1 MCRRK
6 LPAASPGS
14 GWLIALLLALMDPPA
29 SAEPLAFV
37 PWQADFHMHLRSQAA
52 FDAEAATCALLG
64 KDACKLNTEHPVRDG
79 SDAIVALDEVD
90 ARKGVVLSM
99 AYLYGS
105 PFLASRHYDVAR
117 MTRAENEWVARQ
129 VGAQRD
135 RLVGFFGVD
144 PLSAS
149 APDEVRY
156 WLRDGRLSGLKI
168 HFANS
173 EVSLRDPEQVKKI
186 AVVVGLIGEKGW
198 PINFHFST
206 GGDFGAQDTE
216 IFMRNIMRHA
226 GNSWVQMSHAAGF
239 GGTEKTMFRC
249 LEVFAAH
256 LQRDDPAT
264 RHIIFDLASVVLPA
278 TTPEE
283 AAELVALMRKIGLW
297 RFVVGSDY
305 DGHTPKETDELDR
318 EKLPLSQQE
327 WRSIVH
333 NCVPW
338 VCQKGIR

>member
-1 MCRRK
+1 M
-6 LPAASPGS
+6 
-14 GWLIALLLALMDPPA
+14 LLASAAPLA

-52 FDAEAATCALLG
+52 FDAEAATCASLE
-64 KDACKLNTEHPVRDG
+64 KNACKLNTEHQVRDAN
-79 SDAIVALDEVD
+79 DAIAALDEVG

-99 AYLYGS
+99 AYMYGS
-105 PFLASRHYDVAR
+105 PFLASQHYDVAR
-117 MTRAENEWVARQ
+117 MTRAENEWVAQQ
-129 VGAQRD
+129 VGAHPD

-144 PLSAS
+144 PLTSS

-156 WLRDGRLSGLKI
+156 WLRDGRLPGLKI

-173 EVSLRDPEQVKKI
+173 EVSLRDPDQVKKI
-186 AVVVGLIGEKGW
+186 AAVVGLMGEKGR

-216 IFMRNIMRHA
+216 IFIRDIMTHA
-226 GNSWVQMSHAAGF
+226 GNSWVQMSHASGF
-239 GGTEKTMFRC
+239 GGTEKTLFRC

-256 LQRDDPAT
+256 MQDNDPAT
-264 RHIIFDLASVVLPA
+264 RHVIFDLASVVLPP
-278 TTPEE
+278 TTSEE
-283 AAELVALMRKIGLW
+283 AADLVALMRKIGLS

-318 EKLPLSQQE
+318 QKLPLSQQE

-338 VCQKGIR
+338 VCKK